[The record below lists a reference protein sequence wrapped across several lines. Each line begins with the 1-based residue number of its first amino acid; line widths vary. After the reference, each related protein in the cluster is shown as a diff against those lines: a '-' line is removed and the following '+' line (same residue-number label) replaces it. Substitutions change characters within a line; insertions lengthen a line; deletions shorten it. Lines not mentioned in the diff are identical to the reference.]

1 MSETL
6 IQDSAMEWI
15 TGNETIEDELR
26 AALVPDAAP
35 RGQPIDS
42 LREQHNK
49 MIDWMLAHYAGKG
62 DLARMADAF
71 GYSYC
76 YMSQLINSD
85 MFKAELARR
94 REMVNQVFSTKVIE
108 KTYENASKSAKLLG
122 EYLDSV
128 SVEDDEFDPRVIMDI
143 NDRTMKQL
151 GYAPNKPVN
160 LVVDNSTHTTQIA
173 VVASE
178 AQAARERIMNKARNG
193 TTIDG
198 EVPASNG

>member
-1 MSETL
+1 
-6 IQDSAMEWI
+6 
-15 TGNETIEDELR
+15 
-26 AALVPDAAP
+26 
-35 RGQPIDS
+35 
-42 LREQHNK
+42 
-49 MIDWMLAHYAGKG
+49 
-62 DLARMADAF
+62 
-71 GYSYC
+71 
-76 YMSQLINSD
+76 
-85 MFKAELARR
+85 
-94 REMVNQVFSTKVIE
+94 MVNQVFSTKVIE

>member
-1 MSETL
+1 MSET
-6 IQDSAMEWI
+6 QVQEWI
-15 TGNETIEDELR
+15 TGNEELEAELR
-26 AALVPDAAP
+26 ASLVPEAP
-35 RGQPIDS
+35 KRGQPIDA

-49 MIDWMLAHYAGKG
+49 MVDWMLAHYSGKG

-76 YMSQLINSD
+76 YMSQIINSD

-122 EYLDSV
+122 EYLDST
-128 SVEDDEFDPRVIMDI
+128 SVGDDDFDPRVIMDI

>member
-1 MSETL
+1 MNTQVDLFERDL
-6 IQDSAMEWI
+6 LLE
-15 TGNETIEDELR
+15 EELR
-26 AALVPDAAP
+26 ASMSPVEAP

>member
-1 MSETL
+1 MSEVSV
-6 IQDSAMEWI
+6 QEWI
-15 TGNETIEDELR
+15 TGNEELEAELR
-26 AALVPDAAP
+26 ASLVPDEAP

-128 SVEDDEFDPRVIMDI
+128 SVEDDEFDPRVFMDI